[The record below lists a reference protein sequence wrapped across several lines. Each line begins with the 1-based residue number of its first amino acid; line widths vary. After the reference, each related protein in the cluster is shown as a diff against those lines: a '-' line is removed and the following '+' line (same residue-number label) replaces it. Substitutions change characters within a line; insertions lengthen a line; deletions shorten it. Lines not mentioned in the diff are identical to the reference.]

1 MLEKQIGHHAKEN
14 VNFRKI
20 FDTLKAKV
28 QEH

>member
-14 VNFRKI
+14 VNLRKQ